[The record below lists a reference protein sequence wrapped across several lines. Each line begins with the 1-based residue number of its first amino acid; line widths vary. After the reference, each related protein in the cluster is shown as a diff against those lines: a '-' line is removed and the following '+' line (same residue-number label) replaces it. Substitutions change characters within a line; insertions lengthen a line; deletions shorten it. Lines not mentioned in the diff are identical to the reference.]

1 MSNEEKGFAKSNIN
15 WFPGHMVKTINDM
28 KANIKLIDI
37 VCVVLDS
44 RIPDSSRNN
53 IIFDIAKDKPVIIV
67 LNKYDLAD
75 TEKLGEKIN
84 EYKEKGYEVVLTN
97 ANLGQGISELVNKI
111 IEVGKKTKYSNKTS
125 EEYSKMTPVYRVL
138 ISGIPN
144 VGKSTLI
151 NKLAG
156 KKAANVGNKPGVTRS
171 KQWIRIDNNIDL
183 LDTPGILWPKLDEN
197 DAGMKLALT
206 GNIKEEILD
215 LEELAFYFI
224 KYIRQNPKYL
234 NYLITRYNLEEDIAE
249 LEDYEVFEMIGAKR
263 GAYIKGG
270 EIDYNKTA
278 KIIVDEFKAGI
289 IGKINLE

>member
-1 MSNEEKGFAKSNIN
+1 MSEEKLTKVGIN

-28 KANIKLIDI
+28 KSNIKLIDI

-53 IIFDIAKDKPVIIV
+53 IIFDIAKDKPIIIV
-67 LNKYDLAD
+67 LNKHDLAD
-75 TEKLGEKIN
+75 NEKLDNKIK
-84 EYKEKGYEVVLTN
+84 EYMGNGYEVILTN
-97 ANLGQGISELVNKI
+97 ANLGQGIDELVEKI
-111 IEVGKKTKYSNKTS
+111 LEVGKKYKYSNKTS
-125 EEYSKMTPVYRVL
+125 EEYNNITPIYRVL

-156 KKAANVGNKPGVTRS
+156 KKIANVGNKPGVTRS
-171 KQWIRIDNNIDL
+171 KQWIRINNNIDL

-197 DAGMKLALT
+197 DAGIKLALT

-224 KYIRQNPKYL
+224 KYVRTNAKYTKYL
-234 NYLITRYNLEEDIAE
+234 TQRYGITEEIE
-249 LEDYEVFEMIGAKR
+249 QLEDYEIFEIIGSKR

-278 KIIVDEFKAGI
+278 KIILDEFKSGV

>member
-1 MSNEEKGFAKSNIN
+1 MSNEEKSFYNSSIN

-44 RIPDSSRNN
+44 RIPDSSQNN
-53 IIFDIAKDKPVIIV
+53 IIFDIAKDKPIIIV

-75 TEKLGEKIN
+75 TEKLKSKVN
-84 EYKEKGYEVVLTN
+84 EYKEKGYEIVLTN
-97 ANLGQGISELVNKI
+97 ANEGYGINDLVDKI
-111 IEVGKKTKYSNKTS
+111 LEVGKNTKYSNKAS
-125 EEYSKMTPVYRVL
+125 EEYSKITPIYRVL

-144 VGKSTLI
+144 VGKSTII

-171 KQWIRIDNNIDL
+171 KQWIRISNNIDL

-197 DAGMKLALT
+197 DAGIKLALT
-206 GNIKEEILD
+206 GNIKEEILN

-224 KYIRQNPKYL
+224 KYVRQNPKYF
-234 NYLITRYNLEEDIAE
+234 NCLIERYKLDMDVES
-249 LEDYEVFEMIGAKR
+249 LEDYEIFEKIGAKR
-263 GAYIKGG
+263 GA
-270 EIDYNKTA
+270 
-278 KIIVDEFKAGI
+278 
-289 IGKINLE
+289 